1 MSTSAETAVVLDIE
15 PVGIEFEMRNK
26 AVEIQDMK
34 LAIVCTEVERVN
46 TVFETAG
53 KGSVARRGVSD
64 SDKVFV
70 EAREVPRQGEKKFEL
85 DLVVAEKKG
94 TLLVAGLPVPM
105 NAGKSDALE
114 DGVVVVVSPTVG
126 IYSGAEIEGTPGYT
140 VAVDAA
146 AVDNKLN
153 FGP

>member
-1 MSTSAETAVVLDIE
+1 MGKKFGERKRLVI
-15 PVGIEFEMRNK
+15 
-26 AVEIQDMK
+26 EIQDMK
-34 LAIVCTEVERVN
+34 LAIVCTEIEKVN
-46 TVFETAG
+46 TAFGTAG
-53 KGSVARRGVSD
+53 KESVARRGVFD

-70 EAREVPRQGEKKFEL
+70 ETREVPRQGEKKFEL

-94 TLLVAGLPVPM
+94 TLLAAGLPVPM

-140 VAVDAA
+140 VAVA

-153 FGP
+153 YGP